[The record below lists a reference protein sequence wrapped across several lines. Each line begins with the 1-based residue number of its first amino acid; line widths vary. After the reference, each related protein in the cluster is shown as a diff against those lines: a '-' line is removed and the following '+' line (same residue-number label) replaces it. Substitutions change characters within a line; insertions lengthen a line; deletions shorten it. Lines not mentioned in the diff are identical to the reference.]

1 MMQAFST
8 DTYSMRLDFM
18 ALTAAAVSRRFM
30 RLSVLCAIAGLGA
43 ELFAGVLDASSAP
56 PASIQISLFGWLS
69 CAVTSLIYRAAPRM
83 ADDRHAVTHL
93 VLAASAAMTN
103 LVAIVLH
110 LAGIDICVVFVAAS
124 VMLHLMAM
132 LVFTVLVYRHF

>member
-1 MMQAFST
+1 
-8 DTYSMRLDFM
+8 MRLDFM

-43 ELFAGVLDASSAP
+43 ELFAGVIDASAAP

-69 CAVTSLIYRAAPRM
+69 CAVISLIYRAVPRM
-83 ADDRHAVTHL
+83 ADDRHGITHL

-103 LVAIVLH
+103 LVAIVLQ
-110 LAGIDICVVFVAAS
+110 LAGIDISVVLVAAS
-124 VMLHLMAM
+124 VMLHLVAM
-132 LVFTVLVYRHF
+132 IVFTILIHRHF